1 MATGRRFAALS
12 CILLA
17 LSGCASKQEP
27 SEYDMV
33 LKRAKPATQEALND
47 ECGWIST
54 SIERQRNL
62 AKYVATTSSYPANA
76 LAYQDAA
83 QRNMAVLQSRAQ
95 QIGCQTAS
103 AGMSFDACFARC
115 REFTQRSGEQC
126 FDACNK

>member
-1 MATGRRFAALS
+1 METSRRFAALS
-12 CILLA
+12 CFLLA
-17 LSGCASKQEP
+17 LYGCASKQEP

-47 ECGWIST
+47 ECSWINT
-54 SIERQRNL
+54 SLERQRSL
-62 AKYVATTSSYPANA
+62 AKYVATTSSYPATA
-76 LAYQDAA
+76 MAHQDAA

-95 QIGCQTAS
+95 QIGCQPAS

-115 REFTQRSGEQC
+115 REHTQRSGEQC